1 MLKFKGVGTDATIDG
16 EYPIQLGTVFNEI
29 VHIYRLGQVIT
40 LTKAEAIA
48 IQSYLNTIIPS
59 LKETV

>member
-1 MLKFKGVGTDATIDG
+1 MLKFKGVGTDATI
-16 EYPIQLGTVFNEI
+16 ESEHPIQLGTVFGEI

-40 LTKAEAIA
+40 LTKTEAIA
-48 IQSYLNTIIPS
+48 LQSYLNTIIPS